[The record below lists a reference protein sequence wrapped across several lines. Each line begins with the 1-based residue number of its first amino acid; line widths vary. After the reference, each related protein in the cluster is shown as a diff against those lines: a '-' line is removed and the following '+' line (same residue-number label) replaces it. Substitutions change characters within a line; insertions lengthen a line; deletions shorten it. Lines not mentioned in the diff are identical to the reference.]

1 MYHIKKLLKCPVLKY
16 CQSGKDS
23 NKYSGPT
30 NSSIS
35 QNTYNELHD
44 MQKKNPL
51 QRIITSRKKLAAE
64 KRTSVR
70 ILMIMY
76 NIINNNDD
84 EKQKH
89 SEPVTEMKEEAE
101 RDGIWTSE
109 RKILFKHRKKPLR
122 LLATT

>member
-1 MYHIKKLLKCPVLKY
+1 
-16 CQSGKDS
+16 
-23 NKYSGPT
+23 
-30 NSSIS
+30 
-35 QNTYNELHD
+35 
-44 MQKKNPL
+44 
-51 QRIITSRKKLAAE
+51 
-64 KRTSVR
+64 
-70 ILMIMY
+70 MY